1 MRLPTHPLVA
11 AAFAG
16 IGAAL
21 ATAVGL
27 TVVDLYL
34 TGHGHASIAR
44 PWLESP
50 VLGVHLSRADAAMLL
65 VASAAAVVGA
75 RSARRDR

>member
-1 MRLPTHPLVA
+1 MKLPTHPLVA

-21 ATAVGL
+21 ATAMGL

-44 PWLESP
+44 PWLESQA
-50 VLGVHLSRADAAMLL
+50 LGVHLSRADAAMLL
-65 VASAAAVVGA
+65 VTCAAAVVGA
-75 RSARRDR
+75 RAARGDR

>member
-1 MRLPTHPLVA
+1 MKLPMHRLVA
-11 AAFAG
+11 AATAG

-44 PWLESP
+44 PWLELP
-50 VLGVHLSRADAAMLL
+50 AFGVHLSRADAAMLL
-65 VASAAAVVGA
+65 VTGAAVVVGA
-75 RSARRDR
+75 RAARGDS